1 MTFARQTDKPD
12 MDKNLI
18 CLWVEWRG
26 LFLVSVSM
34 KMGSLVKLP
43 KKKMRFTTLKKDVR
57 LALLK
62 KVRRKPIKLLKFT
75 LKLTPEAYALDF
87 CYDIIFTP

>member
-1 MTFARQTDKPD
+1 MTFARQIDKLD

-18 CLWVEWRG
+18 CLWVKWRG

-43 KKKMRFTTLKKDVR
+43 KKMRFTILKKDVR

-62 KVRRKPIKLLKFT
+62 KVRRKPIKLLKF
-75 LKLTPEAYALDF
+75 A
-87 CYDIIFTP
+87 